1 MGTGPTRAL
10 IASRRRRAAALLAVA
25 AVALLAGYGTWHS
38 SFGAQLE
45 LNTVDARFTLRGPQ
59 APPKSVVVVGI
70 DANTIARLVRP
81 PLPRRYDAA
90 MIDLLRRDGARVIAY
105 DLIFDG
111 RGPSARQDRQLLRAA
126 NLAANRLVL
135 AGAATNQAGR
145 TFVLGGAALTV
156 GSALFSL
163 DVNGEISRVAA
174 RPGGFQSFAAAAARL
189 AGVSAASLRSTF
201 SGGPV
206 WIDFPGPAGTVTQY
220 SFANVLDGRVPAGD
234 LRGKI
239 IVVGATDPALQD
251 THAVPEGSAA
261 MSGPELQADAIATLL
276 ALAPLHSASN
286 SLDWLIL
293 LVAALALP
301 LLAYLRRPWPWIA
314 MLGLTAA
321 GLYLV
326 VSQLAFDS
334 GTITLVTPALATLIV
349 AGVGAVLV
357 PLALERR
364 ELRLLR
370 DRFARFDPAVVNAV
384 LADPGVALRLR
395 ALAIGPESVI
405 AGYRLIRLAGRGGMG
420 VVYEAI
426 QLSLNR
432 PVALKLI
439 DPAHADDPELRARFI
454 RESRAAASL
463 AHPHVI
469 PVYEAGEDGG
479 LLFIT
484 MRLVRGGSLHDLI
497 AERGPLAPVLAA
509 SIGAQVGSALYAAH
523 EHGLV
528 HRDVKPANVL
538 LELGSEGETQHCYLT
553 DFGVTREGRAGSLTV
568 VGERIGTLDYMA
580 PEQAR
585 DASVGPQTDLYALGC
600 VVFEALTGTVP
611 YPRESDAERIAAHAE
626 DAVPLPSERWP
637 GVPRAFDAVI
647 ERALAKTPSDRF
659 GSGIEFATALLRA
672 ADIEPVGVVARIAVT
687 VAGAAGAPT
696 VISDP

>member
-1 MGTGPTRAL
+1 L
-10 IASRRRRAAALLAVA
+10 IARHWRRAAALLAVA
-25 AVALLAGYGTWHS
+25 GVALLAGYGTWHS
-38 SFGAQLE
+38 SFGRGLE
-45 LNTVDARFTLRGPQ
+45 LSTVDARFSLRGTER
-59 APPKSVVVVGI
+59 ASSRVVLVAI
-70 DANTIARLVRP
+70 DGPTVEATQW
-81 PLPRRYDAA
+81 PLDRRYDAR
-90 MIDLLRRDGARVIAY
+90 MIDILRRDGARVIAY
-105 DLIFDG
+105 DLVFDHASAYPAQDLELFDAAKRAG
-111 RGPSARQDRQLLRAA
+111 R
-126 NLAANRLVL
+126 RLVL
-135 AGAATNQAGR
+135 GGGSTNRRGQ
-145 TFVLGGAALTV
+145 TFVLGGPDNQRRAGVGV
-156 GSALFSL
+156 GSIYFVPDSDGVIRRASY
-163 DVNGEISRVAA
+163 EIQGLR
-174 RPGGFQSFAAAAARL
+174 SFAAQSAIAAGQAPARVREL
-189 AGVSAASLRSTF
+189 YGRTGS
-201 SGGPV
+201 V
-206 WIDFPGPAGTVTQY
+206 WIDFPGPAGTVPKY
-220 SFANVLDGRVPAGD
+220 SFISVLDGYVPASAF
-234 LRGKI
+234 RGKLV
-239 IVVGATDPALQD
+239 VVGAYEPVLQD
-251 THAVPEGSAA
+251 VHTVAFDGSKQ
-261 MSGPELQADAIATLL
+261 MSGPELQADVIATLL
-276 ALAPLHSASN
+276 AGAPLHSASGG
-286 SLDWLIL
+286 LDWLIL

-301 LLAYLRRPWPWIA
+301 LLAFLRRPWPWIA
-314 MLGLTAA
+314 ILGLAAA

-326 VSQLAFDS
+326 LSQVAFDS
-334 GTITLVTPALATLIV
+334 GDITLVIPTLATLFV

-370 DRFARFDPAVVNAV
+370 DRFARFDPVVVNAV

-405 AGYRLIRLAGRGGMG
+405 AGYRLVRLAGRGGMG

-484 MRLVRGGSLHDLI
+484 MALVRGGSLHDLI
-497 AERGPLAPVLAA
+497 AHRGPLAPVLAA
-509 SIGAQVGSALYAAH
+509 SIGAQVGSALHAAH

-553 DFGVTREGRAGSLTV
+553 DFGVTREGRAGGLTV

-585 DASVGPQTDLYALGC
+585 GAAVGPQADLYALGC

-611 YPRESDAERIAAHAE
+611 YSRESDAERIAAHAQ
-626 DAVPLPSERWP
+626 DPIPVASERWP
-637 GVPRAFDAVI
+637 GVPKAFDRVI
-647 ERALAKTPSDRF
+647 ERALAKDPGDRYA
-659 GSGIEFATALLRA
+659 SGIEFATALLAA

-687 VAGAAGAPT
+687 VAAAADAQT
-696 VISDP
+696 VLTDP